1 MASVP
6 EVTLHLECW
15 RDELSPAQ
23 KASYEKAEKEHNEI
37 RNKLK
42 DIVQQT
48 GGKNIF
54 SGQVFTAYQVLG
66 PVPGLDLISKPVTAL
81 TRKKPLPVIQSA
93 LAPRVVMGA
102 SPSPEPAANQ
112 SRRRKGRSDTVVNE
126 DPEPVVDIA
135 SDDVDEDYVPL
146 SKRLAK
152 AKEKEKEK
160 EKTIVAK
167 KSREEKVKTPDPKS
181 KSPKSIASPS
191 GKVAAISVRPTE
203 FNSIGGLQVGAD
215 KDKKRTIPEPT
226 AVVDLTKDEA
236 GKQSADSREISF
248 SKIQGK
254 TFPSLVVL
262 ARPSLRVA
270 DKAVTD
276 RPQLDAK
283 VKNVLVHPAPKF
295 TEWLIQQG
303 LIKSEQTCQIHNDKP
318 LKLGMYSDTSK
329 FPYSG
334 GYFWISE
341 CCPTRFT
348 SVFHGSLF
356 EGSPHPPSVILKLI
370 YHWACQTNVSNV
382 VNWVKVD
389 NVYLKNLYT
398 LLRSVC
404 TLALCRHMNLLG
416 GPKRAI
422 EIGVIS
428 LGTTTQDGQQ
438 RQVKVEVLGVLDP
451 EAKILRLRAVEPL
464 LDAEKSY
471 KKRFSKILE
480 PLSDWVHKDSIILTD
495 LTVDKGTLNA
505 MGYKTVIQV
514 PSSEQTPKNSNA
526 NVMDYLR
533 RIVPRMF
540 QNTLSLLSRQIIQQF
555 LNELVWREMY
565 GNSPGTTFDNIVKH
579 LSEEAK
585 IETKEGLITRLHKAA
600 ADPFKQWDIVSDI
613 PAVARAPAKRG
624 RKPKDYSTTIATTNI
639 AASSQNVLAKAS
651 ADPPKKIILKKVQIE
666 EQRTM
671 AATAA
676 AEAAAAAATTTGSGY
691 KKTKRKQEP
700 KEETVLL
707 EDYYYGFAGG
717 SELNESAAPCPN
729 FEVPCPECPQLTF
742 RCNLQLL
749 DHLLEHVSP
758 TSASEDTV
766 LCRFCS
772 KHVPQA
778 EQEQHKL
785 LAHPQ
790 ETKSSKWNSCL
801 VCQERF
807 STAPVLAAHM
817 QKSHSPLEMPYR
829 CAGCD
834 FRSSILPT
842 TIEHFYAQHKGTVLL
857 QCPFCL
863 KMACAFRVSGR
874 AANTDNE
881 STNEPLVK
889 NVKLFLD
896 HLRMHSNKR
905 ISKPCSK
912 CVLCF
917 FTKGE
922 HKFHRLVC
930 HGPYKGVGAVSKV
943 THSETTIQKP
953 PKKVATKETTW
964 YRVISR
970 FDKLVLAMENGNI
983 CLECGND
990 FDQFNHMI
998 GLVQCT
1004 LCKFQTT
1011 CLPSMINHTLR
1022 CYANAAA
1029 LHGRPSSDLQ
1039 QEMHCKC
1046 GFSSYDGFALARHL
1060 LVCCSSDAVY
1070 TTVEAAQAN
1079 VTERSML
1086 DMLGLVRRDEDE
1098 DAAIATD
1105 GNEAAPETADE
1116 TCLLPASIDHA
1127 ENVCEKDSN
1136 READE
1141 GVNSP
1146 TALNEPG
1153 ASKSGGGVAY
1163 DPSQSLYNIA
1173 GTGEQQFTTQLCF
1186 DDLGPPSVLPAQDND
1201 RTPQLKD
1208 DYQSLATPRV
1218 PDQPDY

>member
-1 MASVP
+1 MASA

-66 PVPGLDLISKPVTAL
+66 PVPGLDLISKPVTSL
-81 TRKKPLPVIQSA
+81 TRKKPLPVMQSA

-102 SPSPEPAANQ
+102 SPSPEPTATQ
-112 SRRRKGRSDTVVNE
+112 GRRRNRRSDTATDE

-135 SDDVDEDYVPL
+135 SDDVDEDYIPL
-146 SKRLAK
+146 SKRMAK
-152 AKEKEKEK
+152 TKEKEKM
-160 EKTIVAK
+160 IAAK
-167 KSREEKVKTPDPKS
+167 KTREEKVKTPDLKS
-181 KSPKSIASPS
+181 KSSKSVASPS

-215 KDKKRTIPEPT
+215 KDKKRALPEPT
-226 AVVDLTKDEA
+226 AVVDLTKDDA

-270 DKAVTD
+270 EKAVSD

-334 GYFWISE
+334 GYFWISD

-404 TLALCRHMNLLG
+404 TLALCRHMKLLG

-451 EAKILRLRAVEPL
+451 DAKILRLRAVEPL

-505 MGYKTVIQV
+505 MGYKTVVQV
-514 PSSEQTPKNSNA
+514 PTSEQTQKNSNA

-555 LNELVWREMY
+555 LNELVWREMF

-585 IETKEGLITRLHKAA
+585 IETKEGLMTRLHKAA

-613 PAVARAPAKRG
+613 PALTKVPLKRG
-624 RKPKDYSTTIATTNI
+624 RKPKDYSSTSTNI
-639 AASSQNVLAKAS
+639 TASKQNVLAPVS
-651 ADPPKKIILKKVQIE
+651 ADSPKKIILKKVQIE

-671 AATAA
+671 AAS
-676 AEAAAAAATTTGSGY
+676 TTGSGH
-691 KKTKRKQEP
+691 KKMKRKQEP
-700 KEETVLL
+700 EEETVQL
-707 EDYYYGFAGG
+707 EDYYYGFTGG
-717 SELNESAAPCPN
+717 NERNESAAPCPN

-742 RCNLQLL
+742 RCNLKLL
-749 DHLLEHVSP
+749 DHLLEHISP
-758 TSASEDTV
+758 TTASEDTV
-766 LCRFCS
+766 LCRICA

-778 EQEQHKL
+778 EQEQHNL
-785 LAHPQ
+785 LAHPK
-790 ETKSSKWNSCL
+790 ETIFSKWNCCL
-801 VCQERF
+801 MCQERF
-807 STAPVLAAHM
+807 STAVVLATHM
-817 QKSHSPLEMPYR
+817 QKAHSPLEMPYR
-829 CAGCD
+829 CVGCN
-834 FRSSILPT
+834 FRSSILQT
-842 TIEHFYAQHKGTVLL
+842 TVNHFYEQHKGTILL

-863 KMACAFRVSGR
+863 KMACAFRSGQ
-874 AANTDNE
+874 AASTDDE

-896 HLRMHSNKR
+896 HLRLHSNKK
-905 ISKPCSK
+905 ISKQCSK
-912 CVLCF
+912 CVLLF
-917 FTKGE
+917 QTKGE
-922 HKFHRLVC
+922 HKFHRLFC
-930 HGPYKGVGAVSKV
+930 HGPYKGVGPVSKV
-943 THSETTIQKP
+943 TSSVTKILKP
-953 PKKVATKETTW
+953 PKKIPPKETQW
-964 YRVISR
+964 YRVLMR
-970 FDKLVLAMENGNI
+970 FDNLVLRMASGNI

-990 FDQFNHMI
+990 FDQLNHMI

-1004 LCKFQTT
+1004 VCQFQTT

-1022 CYANAAA
+1022 CYSSVAA
-1029 LHGRPSSDLQ
+1029 LHHRPTFDMQ

-1046 GFSSYDGFALARHL
+1046 DFSSYDGFALARHL
-1060 LVCCSSDAVY
+1060 LVCSSSESVY
-1070 TTVEAAQAN
+1070 STVEAAQAN

-1098 DAAIATD
+1098 DAATATD
-1105 GNEAAPETADE
+1105 GTDAAPGTTDDS
-1116 TCLLPASIDHA
+1116 LLPAPFDHA
-1127 ENVCEKDSN
+1127 ESVCEKVSN
-1136 READE
+1136 GADE
-1141 GVNSP
+1141 EANSP
-1146 TALNEPG
+1146 NVVNEPG
-1153 ASKSGGGVAY
+1153 TCGVSGSVAY
-1163 DPSQSLYNIA
+1163 DASQSLYNIA
-1173 GTGEQQFTTQLCF
+1173 GTGEQQFTTQLSF

-1218 PDQPDY
+1218 PDQSDY